1 MGQAI
6 EIIKK
11 NQKIIEKKRQRRKLI
26 KLLFKVLLFSL
37 LFSISSFTY
46 FYLNSL
52 LGLTQFLNFGKL
64 NFTLFGQLI
73 VLPSS
78 WATTGEFFGNILFR
92 TPIIILF
99 SQLIYKAYF
108 EYIYSEKNKDKK
120 KEMEKKSNGI
130 FFSSFLILACTDI
143 IRDFFGE
150 IEHIFRVLLRD
161 YTVIIF
167 LFVYLVGFVIGS
179 IKRVLNIMDKQTNA
193 SLKLMYTNEGK
204 SETATKT
211 SNPFFKNIFKRMTN
225 LALALAPP
233 SFIAVLISLALNQS
247 KTLIDLQLSIEV
259 FGQNIMILNNLNN
272 KLLGV
277 IISKIILDLV
287 FNYVDLDSNDSVH
300 RPRFKKGKKIDLKSV
315 KEFAI
320 VTCLSISTSI
330 VYNIITSINVT
341 ALNIEAIA
349 NPYVAVFGFFTTAA
363 LCVLGFG
370 LQLIL
375 MHIKETSQETVVLQL
390 QTEPQPSINLMQNC
404 DSLENSYIDKQ
415 S

>member
-1 MGQAI
+1 MTQAI
-6 EIIKK
+6 DK
-11 NQKIIEKKRQRRKLI
+11 NITEDQKIIEKKRKRKELI
-26 KLLFKVLLFSL
+26 KLLLKVLLFSL

-64 NFTLFGQLI
+64 SFTFFGHAI
-73 VLPSS
+73 VLPST
-78 WATTGEFFGNILFR
+78 WATSGEFFGNILFR

-99 SQLIYKAYF
+99 TQLIYKAYF
-108 EYIYSEKNKDKK
+108 EYRYSEQNKDKK
-120 KEMEKKSNGI
+120 KDMKKKSNGI

-143 IRDFFGE
+143 IRDFFAE

-161 YTVIIF
+161 YTIIIF

-193 SLKLMYTNEGK
+193 SLKLMYANEDK
-204 SETATKT
+204 SDSPIKK
-211 SNPFFKNIFKRMTN
+211 SDSFFKNIFKRMTN

-233 SFIAVLISLALNQS
+233 SFIAVLIGLALNQS
-247 KTLIDLQLSIEV
+247 QTLIDLQVSIEI

-287 FNYVDLDSNDSVH
+287 FNYVDLDSNDTIH
-300 RPRFKKGKKIDLKSV
+300 LPRIKEGKKIDLKSV

-320 VTCLSISTSI
+320 VTALSISTSI
-330 VYNIITSINVT
+330 VYNMITSINVT

-370 LQLIL
+370 LQLTL
-375 MHIKETSQETVVLQL
+375 MHIKETSQEKADAKPASSISLTSQNSNEISANTQQVV
-390 QTEPQPSINLMQNC
+390 TAS
-404 DSLENSYIDKQ
+404 
-415 S
+415 